1 MWVGNLSD
9 TISQLIDEY
18 ELNDYVNMVGEIRH
32 DKMVS
37 YYYNA
42 DVFVMPSLRETGGTV
57 LIEAMA
63 YGLPIVAFDTSF
75 CTQLKR
81 HKCGIFVET
90 NQTIDK
96 IKADFCSALV
106 ELSGNRQLC
115 YELGKNGYRYANEEL
130 TWEKKYNLIFE
141 KCKL

>member
-1 MWVGNLSD
+1 MWGGDLAD

-18 ELNDYVNMVGEIRH
+18 GLNDYVNMLGEIRH
-32 DKMVS
+32 NQMMS

-81 HKCGIFVET
+81 HNCGIFVET
-90 NQTIDK
+90 NQYIDK
-96 IKADFCSALV
+96 VNADFCGALV
-106 ELSGNRQLC
+106 ELSGNRQWC
-115 YELGKNGYRYANEEL
+115 CELGANGYRYVNDEL
-130 TWEKKYNLIFE
+130 TWEKKYNSIFE
-141 KCKL
+141 TM

>member
-1 MWVGNLSD
+1 MWGGGYLAD
-9 TISQLIDEY
+9 TVSKLIDEY
-18 ELNDYVNMVGEIRH
+18 GLNDYVNMLGEIRH
-32 DKMVS
+32 NQMMS

-81 HKCGIFVET
+81 HNCGIFVET
-90 NQTIDK
+90 NQNIGK
-96 IKADFCSALV
+96 VKADFCGALV

-115 YELGKNGYRYANEEL
+115 CELGTNGYRYVNDEL
-130 TWEKKYNLIFE
+130 TWEKKYNSIFE
-141 KCKL
+141 TT